1 MASAVGGD
9 RMLEL
14 DKVTRRF
21 GERTAVAEATLAIPG
36 GQMVGIIGRSGA
48 GKTTL
53 LRMINRLI
61 DPSEGRLL
69 FDSRD
74 ITGLRGRA
82 LHAWRASAAMIFQQ
96 FNLVPRLDVL
106 TNVLTGRLN
115 RVPTWRALLKLF
127 TARER
132 ALAIR
137 ALDRLGI
144 AELALNRADAL
155 SGGQQQRVAI
165 ARALMQEP
173 RILLADEPIASLDP
187 MNARLVMDALRDI
200 NRRDN
205 ITVLCNLHTLDTARA
220 YCDRI
225 VGMAH
230 GRIVFDGA
238 PETLD
243 EAAVRAIYGTSDNAV
258 DETITSTSIGAAG
271 VPAFA
276 RA

>member
-1 MASAVGGD
+1 
-9 RMLEL
+9 MLQL
-14 DKVTRRF
+14 DNITRRF
-21 GERTAVAEATLAIPG
+21 GERVAVADATLTVPS

-48 GKTTL
+48 GKSTL
-53 LRMINRLI
+53 LRMVNRLI
-61 DPSEGRLL
+61 DPTAGRLL
-69 FDSRD
+69 FDGRD
-74 ITGLRGRA
+74 ITGLSGHA
-82 LHAWRASAAMIFQQ
+82 VHAWRASAAMIFQQ

-106 TNVLTGRLN
+106 TNVLAGRLN
-115 RVPTWRALLKLF
+115 RIPTVRALLKLF

-144 AELALNRADAL
+144 ADLALNRADTL

-200 NRRDN
+200 NRRDG

-225 VGMAH
+225 VGMAQ

-238 PETLD
+238 PEMLT
-243 EAAVRAIYGTSDNAV
+243 EEAVREIYGSAEHGDVV
-258 DETITSTSIGAAG
+258 DERITSTSIAVAG
-271 VPAFA
+271 LPAYA